1 MTLYVISHS
10 GSVSGFSE
18 DEDSF
23 PFHLPSLSPPVSV
36 RLPVTVSLSC
46 LWLVGKDAR
55 PLQRLQR
62 HCYSAGEEDE
72 WTELDGGDGNRCWEG
87 RREDGKVEVRC
98 WCFRWDSTRLS
109 RAAVCGKTRAC
120 CRKAERWWSSGSTS
134 HALIHTSWEKSTRTS
149 SLTL

>member
-46 LWLVGKDAR
+46 L
-55 PLQRLQR
+55 
-62 HCYSAGEEDE
+62 
-72 WTELDGGDGNRCWEG
+72 
-87 RREDGKVEVRC
+87 
-98 WCFRWDSTRLS
+98 
-109 RAAVCGKTRAC
+109 
-120 CRKAERWWSSGSTS
+120 
-134 HALIHTSWEKSTRTS
+134 
-149 SLTL
+149 